1 LSSLLYLD
9 IYGTVELHLLLLVGK
24 LVGRPNGRKQNVTVP
39 LIWWVDPAKPQL
51 TLSATELSLW
61 EIDWIIGGKDHM
73 MGANLNKKKNKGG
86 DLAAIL

>member
-1 LSSLLYLD
+1 
-9 IYGTVELHLLLLVGK
+9 
-24 LVGRPNGRKQNVTVP
+24 
-39 LIWWVDPAKPQL
+39 VDPAKPQL

-86 DLAAIL
+86 DLDKIL